1 MTLIRVRKKNNGA
14 LNISPSFFLE
24 HTVYV
29 RRPLDE
35 TCPIS
40 AADEHQNLTYFKAA
54 RYNVTRL
61 GYLSSKYTKVV
72 GNTSSQGFLDIICVE
87 LHVYTAFSRNQFSR

>member
-1 MTLIRVRKKNNGA
+1 M
-14 LNISPSFFLE
+14 
-24 HTVYV
+24 
-29 RRPLDE
+29 
-35 TCPIS
+35 
-40 AADEHQNLTYFKAA
+40 TYFKAA

-72 GNTSSQGFLDIICVE
+72 GDTSSQGFLDIICVE